1 MEKQK
6 ILIVDDEPIN
16 IELLEG
22 ILSKNYEIM
31 KAYNGMEALNLVK
44 RTFPDLVLLDIVMPD
59 MNGYEVCKRMKT
71 NFETISIPIIMVTVL
86 KEKQNKIDAITA
98 GADDFIIK
106 PIDID
111 ILNARVKSLL
121 RIKKTYSGMKPDN
134 PGTFRQEPG
143 MGEKGTDQLMED
155 MVKSHLE
162 VLILKLLYERPM
174 CGYELIKEIQAK
186 YDVLLSLGIVY
197 PFLYSLKEEGIVNVQ
212 FMKGDMR
219 TKIYFTT
226 ADGRR
231 IIERRIDEFIRAEEY
246 ILDAI
251 RTWETN
257 A

>member
-6 ILIVDDEPIN
+6 ILIVDDEPVN

-22 ILSKNYEIM
+22 ILSKNYEIL
-31 KAYNGMEALNLVK
+31 KAYNGIEALKLVK
-44 RTFPDLVLLDIVMPD
+44 KTFPDLVLLDIVMPD

-71 NFETISIPIIMVTVL
+71 NHETISIPIIMVTVL
-86 KEKQNKIDAITA
+86 KEKQNKTDAIKA
-98 GADDFIIK
+98 GADDYIIK

-111 ILNARVKSLL
+111 VLNARVKSLL
-121 RIKKTYSGMKPDN
+121 RVKQDFSEVKPDY
-134 PGTFRQEPG
+134 PGTFQQAPE
-143 MGEKGTDQLMED
+143 MAEKATYRLMESI
-155 MVKSHLE
+155 VKNHLE

-174 CGYELIKEIQAK
+174 CGYELIKEIHSK

-197 PFLYSLKEEGIVNVQ
+197 PFLYSLKKEGIVNVQ

-226 ADGRR
+226 AQGRK
-231 IIERRIDEFIRAEEY
+231 IIKRRVDEFIRAEEF

-251 RTWETN
+251 RAGEAN
-257 A
+257 V

>member
-1 MEKQK
+1 MEKHK

-22 ILSKNYEIM
+22 ILSKDYKII
-31 KAYNGMEALNLVK
+31 KAYNGMEAFNLAK
-44 RTFPDLVLLDIVMPD
+44 RNFPDLVLLDIVMPD
-59 MNGYEVCKRMKT
+59 MNGYDVCKLMKS
-71 NFETISIPIIMVTVL
+71 NYETISIPVIMVTVL
-86 KEKQNKIDAITA
+86 KEKQNKIDAIMA

-134 PGTFRQEPG
+134 AGTFQQVLEVG
-143 MGEKGTDQLMED
+143 KKGTERLMED
-155 MVKSHLE
+155 IVKNHLE

-174 CGYELIKEIQAK
+174 CGYELIKEIHSK
-186 YDVLLSLGIVY
+186 YNVLLSLGIVY
-197 PFLYSLKEEGIVNVQ
+197 PFLYSLKKEGIVNVQ

-226 ADGRR
+226 KEGRK

-251 RTWETN
+251 RAGETN